1 MSKTRDVRAHFL
13 ESVVLSVLGIG
24 IYNCI
29 LQFVLYPS
37 FSRTLGAESFG
48 NVLTLLS
55 VQSIFAISVGAGV
68 SLARMANVPR
78 FTTVNGDYD
87 RFLLPGFAAVA
98 AVGVGTLLYYG
109 SGSKLSFALYPL
121 LGIVTALRYY
131 CAVAFRLEINY
142 RKNFLFYL
150 LLSLGYLGGLAV
162 FHVCRYWELALLCGE
177 AVAVA
182 YTALRSPVLRPPF
195 FEKSEHHAAVTRSC
209 AALVSAQLFLYLTMH
224 ADRLLIGAVTD
235 GTQVAIYYTASL
247 LGKAMAMLTEPIAGV
262 AIGFLARTKTFGRKQ
277 FLLASCAGVLL
288 GLAAFVVMIPV
299 SPRLIGLLYPDVAAD
314 ASPYFLTAN
323 GGQIVYFIANLLL
336 VVALRFMAEKYQTI
350 LNACYGAAFFA
361 LCTPALR
368 VGGLPLF
375 CKAVL
380 LLNLLRLAATLLL
393 GVHHAEKG
401 CDKHGIG

>member
-1 MSKTRDVRAHFL
+1 MSAYRSKRAHFL

-29 LQFVLYPS
+29 LQFVLYPA
-37 FSRTLGAESFG
+37 FSRALGTEAFG
-48 NVLTLLS
+48 DVLTLLS
-55 VQSIFAISVGAGV
+55 VQSIFAIAVGAGV

-78 FTTVNGDYD
+78 FQAINGDYN
-87 RFLLPGFAAVA
+87 RILLPGFAVVA

-109 SGSKLSFALYPL
+109 SGSRLSFALYPV
-121 LGIVTALRYY
+121 LGVVTALRYY

-150 LLSLGYLGGLAV
+150 LLSVGYLAGLAV
-162 FHVCRYWELALLCGE
+162 FRVCVHWELALLCGE

-195 FEKSEHHAAVTRSC
+195 LQKSEHFPAVTRSC

-224 ADRLLIGAVTD
+224 TDRLLIGAVTD
-235 GTQVAIYYTASL
+235 GTQVTIYYTASL

-277 FLLASCAGVLL
+277 FLLASAGSVLL
-288 GLAAFVVMIPV
+288 GALAFLVMLPV
-299 SPRLIGLLYPDVAAD
+299 SPWLIGLLYPNVVAD
-314 ASPYFLTAN
+314 ASPYFLIAN

-350 LNACYGAAFFA
+350 LNACYGIAFFS
-361 LCTPALR
+361 LCTPALHL
-368 VGGLPLF
+368 GGLPLF

-393 GVHHAEKG
+393 GVYHAEKG